1 MEAKQETHNESHHT
15 TDTGKSW
22 YDRWYKPLLI
32 IPIIIMILSIVYI
45 GYFYTQNGTI
55 MFRDSSL
62 TGGTTITI
70 TGDIN
75 TVTLESQL
83 KSQFPDVVVR
93 KLTDITTGKPIS
105 IIVESSATP
114 EQLKPA
120 IEKILGYSLT
130 GQNSSTE
137 FTGSSLSQSFYAQLV
152 IALIISFIL
161 MSFVVFIL
169 FRTFVPS
176 MAIIFAAFGDI
187 VIPLAIIDIFQIRI
201 SAAGIAAFLML
212 IGYSVDTDVLLTT
225 RALKRKG
232 GTLNSRI
239 FGAFKTGTLMTTTA
253 IVAVLPSFF
262 IITGLPDS
270 FRQIF
275 FILALGLFA
284 DIFNTWLTNASI
296 IKWYCTHRRIE

>member
-1 MEAKQETHNESHHT
+1 MEANQETHKESAH
-15 TDTGKSW
+15 DNASKSW
-22 YDRWYKPLLI
+22 YDRYYKLMLI
-32 IPIIIMILSIVYI
+32 IPVIVTILCLAYI
-45 GYFYTQNGTI
+45 GLFYTQNGTI
-55 MFRDSSL
+55 MFRDASL
-62 TGGTTITI
+62 TGGTTITLI
-70 TGDIN
+70 GDIN
-75 TVTLESQL
+75 PATLESEL
-83 KSQFPDVVVR
+83 KPQFPDVIIR
-93 KLTDITTGKPIS
+93 KLTDIRTGKPVS
-105 IIVESSATP
+105 VVVESSATP
-114 EQLKPA
+114 ENLTSA
-120 IEKILGYSLT
+120 IEKSLNYKLNEK
-130 GQNSSTE
+130 NSSTE
-137 FTGSSLSQSFYAQLV
+137 FTGSSLSQSFYEQLI

-176 MAIIFAAFGDI
+176 MAIIFAAFSDI
-187 VIPLAIIDIFQIRI
+187 VIPLAIIDFFGIRI

-239 FGAFKTGTLMTTTA
+239 YGAFKTGTLMTTTA

-262 IITGLPDS
+262 LITALPDS

-296 IKWYCTHRRIE
+296 IKWYCTRRKIE